1 MHEGTDKALVMDST
15 ANESIKKTILEKVN
29 MYSVETL
36 DTTALRFAAVT
47 FSSGVPVLLTLT
59 RKEGVIRINV
69 NTEKMVVNQ
78 VLIKTVK
85 QALSNV

>member
-1 MHEGTDKALVMDST
+1 MHEGTDKALVLASVT
-15 ANESIKKTILEKVN
+15 NESIKKTILEKVN
-29 MYSVETL
+29 MFSVDTL
-36 DTTALRFAAVT
+36 DATSFRFAAVT

-78 VLIKTVK
+78 VLVKAVK